1 MMIEFAPFWTVIAI
15 LMFIAIAFIAI
26 TFVIETYIH
35 FMEYKWNKNY
45 NKIKQLVGEIIDEK
59 LNVGGGF

>member
-15 LMFIAIAFIAI
+15 LMFIAIAFIAM

>member
-1 MMIEFAPFWTVIAI
+1 MLEFAPFWTVIAI
-15 LMFIAIAFIAI
+15 LMFIAIAFIAM

>member
-1 MMIEFAPFWTVIAI
+1 MIEFAPFWTVIAI
-15 LMFIAIAFIAI
+15 LMFIAIAFIAM